1 MSSDQQHIDQLLERY
16 LTLLNEYTQLRTQL
30 STFQADVYHSIARA
44 NFSGERGMRYG
55 QDQYDERMRASR
67 RVTITNGEDAI
78 PRVTV
83 ARTSEDTTTVSEE
96 STTVEEV
103 HEDTGD
109 EGTGEEEKNEE
120 KARNDDP
127 LRWFGILT
135 PMPLRDAQRQ
145 SIKVVE
151 GVIPRLVS
159 VNAEMQHVEI
169 EVRRARKRRAKASA
183 KSKGTD
189 EGAGVVLGQE
199 VKAGV

>member
-109 EGTGEEEKNEE
+109 EDTEEKER

-151 GVIPRLVS
+151 GVVPRLVS

-189 EGAGVVLGQE
+189 EGAAVIMGQE